1 MAGKDRKVYILEMT
15 QIETGTNPYAPLDEK
30 NRLDTLSWY
39 LVVIGFMA
47 IAAAGLFLFLREI
60 RYQDYVLNGVA
71 LGRYL
76 LVIGGL
82 SYVAG
87 RILAYYRRFRK
98 QKAGGRV

>member
-1 MAGKDRKVYILEMT
+1 MAGKDGKVYISLMT
-15 QIETGTNPYAPLDEK
+15 QIETGTEPHAPLDEK

-39 LVVIGFMA
+39 LVVIGFMS
-47 IAAAGLFLFLREI
+47 IAAAGLFLFLREV

-76 LVIGGL
+76 LLLGGGCYVVGRVL
-82 SYVAG
+82 S
-87 RILAYYRRFRK
+87 YYRRFRK

>member
-1 MAGKDRKVYILEMT
+1 MT
-15 QIETGTNPYAPLDEK
+15 EIETEKDPYAPLDGK
-30 NRLDTLSWY
+30 SRLDTLSWY
-39 LVVIGFMA
+39 LVVIGFMS

-71 LGRYL
+71 LGRYML
-76 LVIGGL
+76 LLGGA

-87 RILAYYRRFRK
+87 RVLSYYRRFRK